1 MAVDKYKLEQEGK
14 KKKIRS
20 RVRTTADRLVYED
33 IWTNPVGTL
42 KTIGKHS
49 DHRLFR
55 KARTH
60 WIIKSNCD
68 PVLKP

>member
-42 KTIGKHS
+42 KTIGIPELEDPLEKKMTTHS
-49 DHRLFR
+49 SILG
-55 KARTH
+55 
-60 WIIKSNCD
+60 
-68 PVLKP
+68 